1 MKESITDPVQLPSD
15 EIMRQMAKI
24 AIEKATED
32 LAKIAVEMAA
42 EFRNGKLPMI
52 NASEALESW
61 ARAIRSN
68 NVLHYGPKDKSE
80 IS

>member
-1 MKESITDPVQLPSD
+1 MMAELQLPSD

-32 LAKIAVEMAA
+32 MAKIAIEMAN
-42 EFRNGKLPMI
+42 EFRSGRLPMV
-52 NASEALESW
+52 NGPEALESW

-68 NVLHYGPKDKSE
+68 NTFHYGVSDKGKMS
-80 IS
+80 

>member
-1 MKESITDPVQLPSD
+1 MSELQLPSD
-15 EIMRQMAKI
+15 YVMRQMAKM

-32 LAKIAVEMAA
+32 MAKWADEMAA
-42 EFRNGKLPMI
+42 NFRCGKLPMV
-52 NASEALESW
+52 SGPEALEAW

-68 NVLHYGPKDKSE
+68 NVLHYSPTDKSQ